1 MARFRLNAGYDDKD
15 LGNLILK
22 MAEAAGPNNGE
33 IDEKQK
39 ADFEQQLGALID
51 PSFAGKVEIVY
62 DTPDKIHVVV
72 PFLGKLVYSDNN
84 FANEAMGYI
93 VIRGCGR

>member
-1 MARFRLNAGYDDKD
+1 MARFRLRADYDDKD

-51 PSFAGKVEIVY
+51 PSFAGKVEIV
-62 DTPDKIHVVV
+62 
-72 PFLGKLVYSDNN
+72 
-84 FANEAMGYI
+84 
-93 VIRGCGR
+93 